1 MIRVYEK
8 LCHEHYSVLFCK
20 TRDGTKMVLASQV
33 PKESGLFILTFEWVA
48 CILKAER
55 SIGNE
60 SVPKIIIKDAVN
72 LF

>member
-1 MIRVYEK
+1 
-8 LCHEHYSVLFCK
+8 
-20 TRDGTKMVLASQV
+20 MVLASQV